1 MNAHQKI
8 IKDNARTILKIITK
22 YYGCKYSAALYVI
35 LKEHPDFP
43 SFLSFQYIL
52 HRMGKDSFAIHTSYE
67 ELTNIPSPFIAH
79 VITNVDLFL
88 FITKVTAESI
98 QTIDEKGKIESI
110 SRKDFEDMWDGNILI
125 MDNRPGKISIP
136 LKMKFSTIIKQIKYP
151 MLILCVAILFAYLL
165 ILKHEGGILFYL
177 YLTGV
182 LGGLTASILLFVDQ
196 IDKYNVHIKKLC
208 SATGNKNNIDCSSI
222 LDFKDAYFLG
232 LVSWSDIGF
241 VYFLSLLIV
250 LLFLPFGKSIIEITT
265 IFVTVTSIYIV
276 IKPIIATQKEHTTLK
291 RKYNELIY
299 DENISQYLFQ
309 QELCLTDVDKVN
321 KISIGNPDAE
331 ICLTLIFSP
340 ICVSCIKELQKLM
353 PILQRKANTKLD
365 LIFLLDQKKHPE
377 SIVIASHILSGYQKN
392 PQLFA
397 MILKKYVD
405 NYPISKNK
413 ILHNIKFL
421 DEIPKYEP
429 FINAQEKWCITH
441 KFYTTPILFINGR
454 KFPSYYN
461 IKDIDFLYS

>member
-250 LLFLPFGKSIIEITT
+250 LLFLPFGTAQALINFTHVFITIEQP
-265 IFVTVTSIYIV
+265 
-276 IKPIIATQKEHTTLK
+276 K
-291 RKYNELIY
+291 LIR
-299 DENISQYLFQ
+299 NIR
-309 QELCLTDVDKVN
+309 V
-321 KISIGNPDAE
+321 
-331 ICLTLIFSP
+331 
-340 ICVSCIKELQKLM
+340 
-353 PILQRKANTKLD
+353 
-365 LIFLLDQKKHPE
+365 
-377 SIVIASHILSGYQKN
+377 
-392 PQLFA
+392 
-397 MILKKYVD
+397 
-405 NYPISKNK
+405 
-413 ILHNIKFL
+413 
-421 DEIPKYEP
+421 
-429 FINAQEKWCITH
+429 
-441 KFYTTPILFINGR
+441 
-454 KFPSYYN
+454 
-461 IKDIDFLYS
+461 

>member
-1 MNAHQKI
+1 
-8 IKDNARTILKIITK
+8 
-22 YYGCKYSAALYVI
+22 
-35 LKEHPDFP
+35 
-43 SFLSFQYIL
+43 
-52 HRMGKDSFAIHTSYE
+52 MGKDSFAIHTSYE

-250 LLFLPFGKSIIEITT
+250 LLFLPFGTAQALINFLSVCSIGYVCYSLFYQKFKNRNMPYSYFQSYLCFMHKRATKTNAHPSKKSQYQIGFN
-265 IFVTVTSIYIV
+265 IFVRPKETSRIDSNSFPYSLWLS
-276 IKPIIATQKEHTTLK
+276 KESPIICHDTK
-291 RKYNELIY
+291 
-299 DENISQYLFQ
+299 
-309 QELCLTDVDKVN
+309 
-321 KISIGNPDAE
+321 KI
-331 ICLTLIFSP
+331 C
-340 ICVSCIKELQKLM
+340 
-353 PILQRKANTKLD
+353 
-365 LIFLLDQKKHPE
+365 
-377 SIVIASHILSGYQKN
+377 
-392 PQLFA
+392 
-397 MILKKYVD
+397 
-405 NYPISKNK
+405 
-413 ILHNIKFL
+413 
-421 DEIPKYEP
+421 
-429 FINAQEKWCITH
+429 
-441 KFYTTPILFINGR
+441 
-454 KFPSYYN
+454 
-461 IKDIDFLYS
+461 